1 MAGGKASGSSRS
13 AAGGADVKQGQWT
26 AEEDKLLASWQAKMG
41 NRWSAVAQH
50 MPGRTGQ
57 QCAQRWRHKVNP
69 FIRKDKWTEEED
81 KKLSAL
87 HKEFGNKWA
96 EIARRLEGRTDQQ
109 CMGRW
114 RRHLDPTIKKE
125 SWSTDEDQRLI
136 ELHKT
141 HGSSWAQIATKIQGR
156 TAQQCRARFFQM
168 QCWDADRQAS
178 AAPTSNVAQAAAKA
192 ASLLA
197 EHPQTAAAAAAAAAA
212 AEQYTWLAQLSPAQQ
227 AHALS
232 PAAAGAAA

>member
-1 MAGGKASGSSRS
+1 MDGRGARQR
-13 AAGGADVKQGQWT
+13 GGARGLGQAHLNQRCPFACLSPGRRSPLWPLPALVT
-26 AEEDKLLASWQAKMG
+26 AAAVCGAAKRQLLTRDAVLPPPPPPAPCRCPARPRNRALFPGQEDKLLASWQAKMG

-141 HGSSWAQIATKIQGR
+141 HGSSWYVAPRCLPGR
-156 TAQQCRARFFQM
+156 TLHVVREIVPSSR
-168 QCWDADRQAS
+168 
-178 AAPTSNVAQAAAKA
+178 
-192 ASLLA
+192 
-197 EHPQTAAAAAAAAAA
+197 
-212 AEQYTWLAQLSPAQQ
+212 SPG
-227 AHALS
+227 S
-232 PAAAGAAA
+232 